1 MRIVTGAIVHE
12 TNTFIPIPTTWESY
26 HDNFGYLR
34 GAEIFERFR
43 NTNIPTCGFMEGAE
57 KHGFELIPTIYTAP
71 HPSAP
76 TPRDIFEHVLND
88 MLEMMEAA
96 KPFDGVLLELHGSM
110 VAEDIDDADG
120 YILEAVRKLV
130 GPDIPIVAQLDIHST
145 ITQLMVDMADVLIG
159 RETYP
164 EVDMAERGRECADVL
179 MRILRDGVRPTMA
192 LHQIPMIWGMNQTT
206 SQEPMLS
213 AIERLHAL
221 EAVPG
226 VICASIATGFRPVD
240 VPDMGA
246 SVYVVTDN
254 DLPLAQRLADEL
266 GEWLYERRA
275 EWHYNMPTTR
285 EAIEQVRANNAFPAI
300 FADMTDNPG
309 GGSMGDST
317 GMLRTFLEME
327 LEDACIIHI
336 PDPQAVQE
344 CFAAGEGATI
354 TLDVG
359 GKSSPLQGEPVRMQ
373 AEIVKLGDGKFRHD
387 GPMFHGIENSLG
399 PTAHIRQGGVH
410 VILVTHRDQAF
421 DMALSRTVG
430 LEPTK
435 MHYIGVKSAGHF
447 RAAFEPWAGSVTL
460 VSEPSV
466 HNHQSGHIKYKRLKR
481 KLYPIDIL
489 D

>member
-12 TNTFIPIPTTWESY
+12 TSTFTPVPTTRESFTER
-26 HDNFGYLR
+26 FGPLR

-43 NTNIPTCGFMEGAE
+43 NTNIPTSGFMDGAE
-57 KHGFELIPTIYTAP
+57 KHGFELIPTLYLSAY
-71 HPSAP
+71 PSGPIA
-76 TPRDIFEHVLND
+76 RDAFEQMLSE
-88 MLEMMEAA
+88 MLELMEAA

-110 VAEDIDDADG
+110 VAQGIDDADG

-145 ITQLMVDMADVLIG
+145 ITQQMVEMADVLIG

-206 SQEPMLS
+206 SQQPMRE

-226 VICASIATGFRPVD
+226 VVCASISTGFWLVD
-240 VPDMGA
+240 APDMGA
-246 SVYVVTDN
+246 SVFVVTDN

-275 EWHYNMPTTR
+275 QWHYELPNTR
-285 EAIEQVRANNAFPAI
+285 EAIRQVQATNAFPAI
-300 FADMTDNPG
+300 FADLHDNPG
-309 GGSMGDST
+309 GGSGGDSA
-317 GMLRTFLEME
+317 GVLRAFLELK
-327 LEDACIIHI
+327 LEDACFIHI
-336 PDPQAVQE
+336 VDPQAVQE

-359 GKSSPLQGEPVRMQ
+359 GKTSPLQGAPVRMQ
-373 AEIVKLGDGKFRHD
+373 AEVVKLSDGTFRHD
-387 GPMFHGIENSLG
+387 GPMYHGLLNSYG
-399 PTAHIRQGGVH
+399 PTAYIRQGGVH
-410 VILVTHRDQAF
+410 VLLVSKRSQAF
-421 DMALSRTVG
+421 DMALARTVG

-435 MHYIGVKSAGHF
+435 MRYIGVKSAGHF

-460 VSEPSV
+460 VAEPSV
-466 HNHQSGHIKYKRLKR
+466 HHPEGGKLAYKRLKR

-489 D
+489 E